1 MLGKKTEEQT
11 FLPKGEENKNYS
23 DAQKIINILENKN
36 INISYLSES
45 LNHKS
50 KLKAIKSKD
59 PEQKWRYFGRR
70 IKRLS
75 GVYLLQAFGT
85 VLKTVRLLK
94 DEIDEKNNNLISL
107 EERMKLAQFLN
118 ENMDILDFLSKD
130 NEDIKN
136 EKIIKKVSNLEEK
149 EDLIPSE
156 NPEETKLPEL
166 ESKFNQINKILD
178 GKNIKKEDQIKLEKL
193 KNFYLQQ
200 KNILP

>member
-1 MLGKKTEEQT
+1 M
-11 FLPKGEENKNYS
+11 
-23 DAQKIINILENKN
+23 
-36 INISYLSES
+36 
-45 LNHKS
+45 
-50 KLKAIKSKD
+50 
-59 PEQKWRYFGRR
+59 
-70 IKRLS
+70 
-75 GVYLLQAFGT
+75 
-85 VLKTVRLLK
+85 
-94 DEIDEKNNNLISL
+94 ISL

-200 KNILP
+200 KNILIENENEKAKKDIQQKYKIDANKYLKEEEERRKKAMEEVQKRIEMKKKKKI